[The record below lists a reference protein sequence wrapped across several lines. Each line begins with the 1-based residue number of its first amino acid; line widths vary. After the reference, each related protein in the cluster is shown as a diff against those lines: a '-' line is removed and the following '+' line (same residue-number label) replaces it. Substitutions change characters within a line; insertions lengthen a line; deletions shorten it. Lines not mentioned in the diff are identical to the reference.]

1 MNSRSIILEKL
12 RKGNPTSQSNL
23 PEWQK
28 IRSEENLISG
38 FEKAMK
44 SNKGEVLELREFES
58 WLGSQEFEQVLCIS
72 EYFTYPDSLP
82 IPNDPHE
89 LSGLHLAILDGQFGT
104 AENGAI
110 WLEEKDLKLRALP
123 FITEHL
129 VIFLSKKQLV
139 ATMHDAY
146 DRIQNSESG
155 FGLFLAGPSKT
166 ADIEQSL
173 VIGAHGAKSL
183 RVIWRAD

>member
-1 MNSRSIILEKL
+1 MNSRSAILEKL
-12 RKGNPTSQSNL
+12 RKGNPTIQPHL

-28 IRSEENLISG
+28 IPSEENLELG

-44 SNKGEVLELREFES
+44 ANKGEILELREFEI
-58 WLGSQEFEQVLCIS
+58 WLESQEFEQVLCAS
-72 EYFTYPDSLP
+72 HHFHYPNTID
-82 IPNDPHE
+82 IPSDAHDLDRLN
-89 LSGLHLAILDGQFGT
+89 LAILDGQFGT

-110 WLEEKDLKLRALP
+110 WLEEADLRLRAIP

-129 VIFLSKKQLV
+129 VITLSKKQLV

-146 DRIQNSESG
+146 DRIQKSTSG

-183 RVIWRAD
+183 RVVWRVD

>member
-12 RKGNPTSQSNL
+12 RTGNPVADKPL
-23 PEWQK
+23 PEW
-28 IRSEENLISG
+28 NLISSAKNLVSG
-38 FEKAMK
+38 FKKAIEA
-44 SNKGEVLELREFES
+44 NKGEVFELSEFEN
-58 WLGSQEFEQVLCIS
+58 WLKSQEFEQVLSIS
-72 EYFTYPDSLP
+72 KHFNYPNSIQ
-82 IPNDPHE
+82 IPTDAHE
-89 LSGLHLAILDGQFGT
+89 LAELNLAIIDGQFGT

-110 WLEEKDLKLRALP
+110 WLDDKNLNLRALP

-129 VIFLSKKQLV
+129 VIILSKKQLV

-146 DRIQNSESG
+146 KRIQDSNSG

-183 RVIWRAD
+183 RVVWCED